1 LGGLQK
7 GVRSPEMVLRVAGVI
22 LLGGLVPL
30 IASSTSAARSRPE
43 RGPFL
48 LVALPALGTVT
59 WRCDPSVKPGVA
71 PGLAGMAL
79 GFHAFR
85 NSATDQVRLRA
96 AGQTI
101 KNRVVQPGD
110 TVRFPYVRSRRQRLE
125 IVQRTGAGTLRA
137 SIDVDFAPHGST
149 TYCYGYL
156 PPRVDVRVSPR
167 R

>member
-1 LGGLQK
+1 MGGLQK

-137 SIDVDFAPHGST
+137 SIDVDFAPHGPT
-149 TYCYGYL
+149 TYCYPYL
-156 PPRVDVRVSPR
+156 PPRVDVRVGPR